1 MMTKGEYISTLRK
14 SRGMTQ
20 KELAD
25 KSGVNIRQIQKYE
38 HGDLDVNNMTLVN
51 AQRLAEAL
59 GVTSDDL
66 LRGPQRRYAQIAQK
80 VAADIG
86 TNGFR
91 ILQRYAH
98 YIKTTEVREFGIGFV
113 QVTYLDEQG
122 QIVAENSGGLIDW
135 YPMIGEIIKI

>member
-1 MMTKGEYISTLRK
+1 MMKKGEYISTLRK

-51 AQRLAEAL
+51 AQHLAEAL
-59 GVTSDDL
+59 GVTADDM
-66 LRGPQRRYAQIAQK
+66 LRGPQRGYAQIAQK

-98 YIKTTEVREFGIGFV
+98 YIKTPEIRQLSSGFV
-113 QVTYLDEQG
+113 QVTYLDEHD

>member
-51 AQRLAEAL
+51 AQHLAEAL
-59 GVTSDDL
+59 GVTADDL
-66 LRGPQRRYAQIAQK
+66 MRGTQRRYAQIAQQ

-91 ILQRYAH
+91 ILQRYAT
-98 YIKTTEVREFGIGFV
+98 YIKTTEVREFGNGFV
-113 QVTYLDEQG
+113 QVTYLDEHG

-135 YPMIGEIIKI
+135 YPMIGEVVKV